1 MRISGIKIPVENQ
14 QNIARAIA
22 KKSGKKPTAFRIEK
36 RSIDARGGKVN
47 FVYTVEVNFDG
58 TPLAPKERLAIPMV
72 RSESRPVIIGY
83 GPCGMFAAYILAKAG
98 LRPIVLERGKTIAER
113 QKDVTDF
120 HNNRQLNPH
129 SNIQFGEG
137 GAGTFSDGKLTTLIG
152 SPLCAE
158 VLETF
163 IECGAP
169 EEIRW
174 LARPHIGTDVLR
186 TVVTNLRQKTLSL
199 GAEIRF
205 ETPATALLTQNS
217 KIKGV
222 KADEDI
228 LTDTLI
234 LAIGHS
240 ARDTLEQLY
249 AQNIPMIPK
258 AFSVGARIEH
268 PQELINNAQYGRYAQ
283 YLGAADYKLSYHTA
297 KGRGVY
303 TFCMCPGGYVVGAAS
318 EENMVVTNGMSLHA
332 RDGQNANAALLV
344 DVRPDD
350 YGSDLALSGMYFQ
363 RELERAAFQA
373 GGGNYNA
380 PCQRLEDFLC
390 RRTSDTFG
398 TVKPTYLPGVTPSN
412 LDTVLPSFVCDSMR
426 EALPVFAR
434 KIHGFDL
441 PDALLTGVESR
452 TSSPVRLLRNEQGQS
467 TLEGLYPAGEGAG
480 YAGGIMSAAV
490 DGIKTALKII
500 EKLKD

>member
-1 MRISGIKIPVENQ
+1 MRISGIKISVDRQ
-14 QNIARAIA
+14 QNIAQAIT
-22 KKSGKKPTAFRIEK
+22 KKCGKKPTAFRVEK

-47 FVYTVEVNFDG
+47 FVYTVEANFDG
-58 TPLAPKERLAIPMV
+58 SPLAKKERLAIPTV
-72 RSESRPVIIGY
+72 RSDSRPVIIGY
-83 GPCGMFAAYILAKAG
+83 GPCGMFAAYVLAKAG
-98 LRPIVLERGKTIAER
+98 LRPIVLERGKTVDKR
-113 QKDVTDF
+113 QKDVGAF
-120 HNNRQLNPH
+120 HSERRLDTQ

-174 LARPHIGTDVLR
+174 LARPHIGTDELR
-186 TVVTNLRQKTLSL
+186 KVVTNLRQKTLNL

-205 ETPATALLTQNS
+205 ETQATALLTQNG

-222 KADEDI
+222 KAGEDI

-249 AQNIPMIPK
+249 AQNVPMIPK

-268 PQELINNAQYGRYAQ
+268 PQELINSSQYGDYAKH
-283 YLGAADYKLSYHTA
+283 LGAADYKLSYHTA
-297 KGRGVY
+297 LGRGVY

-318 EENMVVTNGMSLHA
+318 EENMVVTNGMSYHA
-332 RDGQNANAALLV
+332 RDGRNANAALLV
-344 DVRPDD
+344 DVRPED
-350 YGSDLALSGMYFQ
+350 YGSEHALSGMYFQ
-363 RELERAAFQA
+363 RKLERAAFIA
-373 GGGNYNA
+373 GGSNYNA
-380 PCQRLEDFLC
+380 PCQRVEDFLNH
-390 RRTSDTFG
+390 RASTAFG
-398 TVKPTYLPGVTPSN
+398 TVRPTYMPGVTPSE
-412 LDTVLPSFVCDSMR
+412 LDTVLPPFVCDSMR

-434 KIHGFDL
+434 KIRGYDL

-452 TSSPVRLLRNEQGQS
+452 TSSPVRLLRDELGQS
-467 TLEGLYPAGEGAG
+467 ALEGLYPAGEGAG

-500 EKLKD
+500 EKLQG

>member
-1 MRISGIKIPVENQ
+1 MRISGIKIPVDKQ
-14 QNIARAIA
+14 QNIAVAIA
-22 KKSGKKPTAFRIEK
+22 KKSGKKPTSFRVEK

-47 FVYTVEVNFDG
+47 FVYTVEVSFDG
-58 TPLAPKERLAIPMV
+58 TPLAPKERLTVPTV

-98 LRPIVLERGKTIAER
+98 LRPIVLERGKTVAER
-113 QKDVTDF
+113 QKDVSDF
-120 HNNRQLNPH
+120 HHNRQLNPH

-186 TVVTNLRQKTLSL
+186 TVVTNLRQKTISL
-199 GAEIRF
+199 GGEIRF
-205 ETPATALLTQNS
+205 ETQATELLTQNG
-217 KIKGV
+217 KIRGV
-222 KADEDI
+222 AADEDI

-249 AQNIPMIPK
+249 FQNIPMIPK

-283 YLGAADYKLSYHTA
+283 YLGAADYKLSYHTND
-297 KGRGVY
+297 GRGVY

-318 EENMVVTNGMSLHA
+318 EENMVVTNGMSFHA
-332 RDGQNANAALLV
+332 REGQNANAALLV

-350 YGSDLALSGMYFQ
+350 YGSEHPLNGMFFQ

-373 GGGNYNA
+373 GGNNYNA
-380 PCQRLEDFLC
+380 PCQRVEDFLNH
-390 RRTSDTFG
+390 RASDTFG

-426 EALPVFAR
+426 EALPVFAK
-434 KIHGFDL
+434 KIQGFDL

-452 TSSPVRLLRNEQGQS
+452 TSSPVRLLRNEYGQS
-467 TLEGLYPAGEGAG
+467 SLEGLYPAGEGAG